1 MNWISFIAGIICGAV
16 IGGLATFILRTRL
29 SMRNIHE
36 LEAKAVGSEKT
47 VEEIRRQLQE
57 KEDRIIKLS
66 EMLMNEQGIKVKAET
81 QLEEA
86 RKNLEEQKEMIEDAS
101 QKLKDT
107 FDALSAEA
115 LKSNNHVF
123 LELAQSSLEKY
134 MSEAKGDLENRKTQI
149 DLTLKPLKEVLQQY
163 NKDLKDLEASRQ
175 EAYGGLRESLKN
187 MKTLEEQLQKET
199 SALVGALKSTSARG
213 RYGEIGLK
221 RVVEF
226 AGLSEFC
233 DFEEQASR
241 ATDEGRIRP
250 DLVIHLPGK
259 KSIIIDSKVP
269 LSAYM
274 QAFETNDEEKKKIY
288 LTQHAKAV
296 KEHLKKLGSKEYWN
310 QFKDAPDYVVLYMQI
325 ESSFAAAL
333 ETDHTLIEEGYNNQ
347 VMLATPTT
355 LITLLRTVAYRWQ
368 QEKITENAKKIWET
382 GVELFNRVSVLLE
395 YLSSIGKN
403 LQSATED
410 YNKAVSSLETRFL
423 PQVRKLKDLVANQGQ
438 EIPEINNIETH
449 VRALPDIDNKA

>member
-1 MNWISFIAGIICGAV
+1 MNWIAFISGTVCGCV
-16 IGGLATFILRTRL
+16 IGGLAMKLVSL
-29 SMRNIHE
+29 KKAHE
-36 LEAKAVGSEKT
+36 LEGKAVGGEKT

-57 KEDRIIKLS
+57 KETHINELS
-66 EMLMNEQGIKVKAET
+66 KMLLLEQGSRVKAET

-86 RKNLEEQKEMIEDAS
+86 RKNLDDQKKSIEDAS
-101 QKLKDT
+101 KNLKEA
-107 FDALSAEA
+107 FDALSASA
-115 LKSNNHVF
+115 LKSNNQAF
-123 LELAQSSLEKY
+123 LALAQSSLEKY
-134 MSEAKGDLENRKTQI
+134 MSEAKGDLESRKVQI

-175 EAYGGLRESLKN
+175 EAYGGLKESLKN
-187 MKTLEEQLQKET
+187 MKSLEEQLQKET
-199 SALVGALKSTSARG
+199 SALVGALKTSSARG

-241 ATDEGRIRP
+241 TTDEGRIRP

-269 LSAYM
+269 LAAYM
-274 QAFETNDEEKKKIY
+274 QAFETQDEEKKKAY
-288 LTQHAKAV
+288 LLQHAKAV
-296 KEHLKKLGSKEYWN
+296 KDHLKKLGSKEYWN

-325 ESSFAAAL
+325 ESSFASAL
-333 ETDHTLIEEGYNNQ
+333 EVDHTLIEEGWKNQ

-382 GVELFNRVSVLLE
+382 GVELFSRVSVLLE
-395 YLSSIGKN
+395 HLAGIGKN
-403 LQSATED
+403 LKTATED
-410 YNKAVSSLETRFL
+410 YNKAVSSLESRFL
-423 PQVRKLKDLVANQGQ
+423 PQAKKLKDLVANQGQ
-438 EIPEINNIETH
+438 ELPEINTIEAH
-449 VRALPDIDNKA
+449 VRSLPDLEHKA